1 MSPANDPAAND
12 PARSP
17 DSATRPLAE
26 TPSSGQ
32 ATADDPTNRSATP
45 TDATDPTGD
54 LSPHAS
60 FDGGDLDCGNGLLLL
75 IRRHIDPLEVGQ
87 RLEIRSREASVR
99 TDLPAWCRL
108 TNNPLVGQSSHGVE
122 TRFVVTKGAR
132 TTTKRVVPTIES
144 QPAIE
149 PQPMTEPRS
158 AIEPKVAVAATTETP
173 LSADRRATAPPPDL
187 PAAVHMPAAV
197 PLPALPVMGIG
208 SWPRPRWLMQALAER
223 LQGRLS
229 EADFQATAND
239 AVRLVVDHQQRA
251 GVQVLTDGEQR
262 RDNYASFVGGILDN
276 CQLIPLT
283 DLLPYVDDPDKFAA
297 ELQALD
303 IPASE
308 VRHPA
313 VFGPLGRSRP
323 LAVHE
328 HRFVAGLSNLPCKV
342 ALPGPYLLTRTMW
355 LECVS
360 DRAYTCRNALARDV
374 VRVLREEL
382 VELLQAGVALVQFDE
397 PVLTEVVFG
406 QPSEKRSF
414 MCGALSE
421 RLPPAEELAFALRLF
436 QELTADL
443 PQERI
448 ALHVCRGNWTPDES
462 KALSGSY
469 QPLLEFLCQ
478 VPVGNYFLEAC
489 TPRAGEWDMLADL
502 PRDRRLGLGMVN
514 QKVSAVEDSAKIVAR
529 VEAALQRFGDR
540 LMLTPDCGFAT
551 FADNPLSSAEVATAK
566 LAALT
571 HARAEILG
579 HGR

>member
-1 MSPANDPAAND
+1 MSPANDPANNE
-12 PARSP
+12 PAHSP

-26 TPSSGQ
+26 TPTSR
-32 ATADDPTNRSATP
+32 DPSNPSPMNR
-45 TDATDPTGD
+45 ATDSAAMD
-54 LSPHAS
+54 SMAEVAPHAS

-87 RLEIRSREASVR
+87 RLEIRSGEASVR

-108 TNNPLVGQSSHGVE
+108 TNNPLVGHSIHGVE

-132 TTTKRVVPTIES
+132 TTTKRAATTIQS
-144 QPAIE
+144 QSAIE
-149 PQPMTEPRS
+149 PVQRIEPKS
-158 AIEPKVAVAATTETP
+158 AIEPKVTMAATVAPEASGPRAAVP
-173 LSADRRATAPPPDL
+173 LPDL
-187 PAAVHMPAAV
+187 PAAVR
-197 PLPALPVMGIG
+197 LPALPVMGIG

-229 EADFQATAND
+229 EAEFQATADD

-313 VFGPLGRSRP
+313 VLGPLGRSRP

-328 HRFVAGLSNLPCKV
+328 YRFVAGLADAPCKV

-448 ALHVCRGNWTPDES
+448 ALHICRGNWTPDES

-502 PRDRRLGLGMVN
+502 PHDRRLGLGMVN
-514 QKVSAVEDSAKIVAR
+514 QKVAAVEDSAKIAAR

-571 HARAEILG
+571 HARAQVLG

>member
-1 MSPANDPAAND
+1 MSPANDPANNE
-12 PARSP
+12 PAHSP
-17 DSATRPLAE
+17 ESTTRPLAE
-26 TPSSGQ
+26 TPTSR
-32 ATADDPTNRSATP
+32 DPSNPSP
-45 TDATDPTGD
+45 MNPATDSAAMD
-54 LSPHAS
+54 SMAEVAPHAS

-108 TNNPLVGQSSHGVE
+108 TNNPLVGQSIHGVE

-132 TTTKRVVPTIES
+132 TTTKRAATTIQS
-144 QPAIE
+144 QSAIE
-149 PQPMTEPRS
+149 PVQRIEPKS
-158 AIEPKVAVAATTETP
+158 AIEPKVTMAATVAPEASGPRASVP
-173 LSADRRATAPPPDL
+173 LPDL
-187 PAAVHMPAAV
+187 PAAVR
-197 PLPALPVMGIG
+197 LPALPVMGIG

-229 EADFQATAND
+229 EAEFQTTADD

-328 HRFVAGLSNLPCKV
+328 YRFVAGLADAPCKV

-448 ALHVCRGNWTPDES
+448 ALHICRGNWTPDES

-502 PRDRRLGLGMVN
+502 PHDRRLGLGMVN
-514 QKVSAVEDSAKIVAR
+514 QKVAAVEDSAKIAAR

-571 HARAEILG
+571 HARAQILG